1 MFILCFVLNFC
12 SMAFAEET
20 VFMSAWQ
27 QLSVDEHLSIV
38 YSLQRSGK
46 YDGAEQRLNYLL
58 SEDPGSP
65 FLRFEQAKNS
75 EYKEEYLLAVD
86 DYEALLEEKLTSDL
100 RLNVRYRYGLV
111 LSNVG
116 EHKKANK
123 IARKLRRN
131 ISLSASDRRAV
142 SLVLGTTQLQSGK
155 KKKGIARIQNA
166 LNKLASSQEHS
177 WLQSRAKMAL
187 AEELL
192 FQATQIE
199 LIPSRELNESLKER
213 ADLIIQAERQVQ
225 SIIALNEPE
234 YALKGLSRVADA
246 MLVLYDDLISAQAPS
261 EFTKVQ
267 KELYQEK
274 IVEQAEF
281 LQEKALS
288 YYSTALRYANQLEW
302 SGSIREELEAKYNA
316 LQAEI

>member
-1 MFILCFVLNFC
+1 VT
-12 SMAFAEET
+12 FAEEVVLT
-20 VFMSAWQ
+20 SAENLEESWQ

-46 YDGAEQRLNYLL
+46 YDEAEQRLNYLL
-58 SEDPGSP
+58 SEDASSP

-75 EYKEEYLLAVD
+75 EYKEEYLLAID
-86 DYEALLEEKLTSDL
+86 DYQDLLEEKLTSDL
-100 RLNVRYRYGLV
+100 KLNVRYRYCLV
-111 LSNVG
+111 LSNLG

-123 IARKLRRN
+123 MARRLRRN
-131 ISLSASDRRAV
+131 ISLSTTDRRAV

-155 KKKGIARIQNA
+155 KAKGIARIQKT
-166 LNKLASSQEHS
+166 LEKLSSPEEHS

-192 FQATQIE
+192 LQAAKVE
-199 LIPSRELNESLKER
+199 LIPSRDLNDSLKER

-234 YALKGLSRVADA
+234 YALKGLSKVADA

-261 EFTKVQ
+261 AFTKEQ
-267 KELYQEK
+267 KELYQEQ
-274 IVEQAEF
+274 IIEQAEF
-281 LQEKALS
+281 LKEKALS
-288 YYSTALRYANQLEW
+288 YYSTALRYANQLKW
-302 SGSIREELEAKYNA
+302 SGSIRGELEAKYNA